1 MITLL
6 NNRYQTIQLLGAGGF
21 GETFLAE
28 DTYLPSR
35 RRCVIKQLKPMT
47 NDPQMYQ
54 LIQQRFQ
61 REAAILESLG
71 EGSDYIPKLYAYF
84 SENGQF
90 YLVQEWIH
98 GQTLSHKVETEGS
111 LSETAVRDILLSL
124 LQVLDYLHSQGIIHR
139 DIKPDNILLRE
150 SNGKPVLIDFGA
162 VKETMT
168 TLLVNAQGKTKHSV
182 VLGTPGYMSP
192 EQATG
197 RSLYASD
204 MYSLGM
210 TAIYLLT
217 GKQPQEF
224 ELDSKNEQLLWQQY
238 APQVSSHFAAIL
250 NQAIQ
255 YHPRDRYTT
264 AIKMLDAIHSIAPI
278 PPRQSSTQATLVV
291 SSVGNKATS
300 EQVPV
305 TSKQS
310 PVLTHSSSQ
319 RNGQKR
325 IVLGSLLVG
334 SLLGAA
340 VVFSFVRNQL
350 PQSSVTV
357 QTPQSTL
364 EQPTAKSP
372 ATESQ
377 TPVAEPTKESPAPVI
392 VQSPTSPTAAEENQQ
407 RTAQVDEAETTS
419 QSQNQQQATPNPTS
433 TDLQPDN
440 QQQTAQNSTPP
451 PDTAAQPED
460 QQQTAPNS
468 PAPTE
473 TAPPTAQPQTTQ
485 DAPTPTQSAPQQD
498 NEQIDSAANNT
509 RESIPAFPVGTSE
522 SDVKAALGN
531 PTKTSKGVW
540 ANTRAVLYEVD
551 PNRITMGYLFDR
563 NSNQIRQSEVSFA
576 QSVEPEVM
584 QATLRRMLGDRALI
598 NVRQGLQQV
607 YQRRTNKYSFNVG
620 ELKGVIERNDRD
632 RIYIGVW
639 DADLH

>member
-1 MITLL
+1 MTTLL

-98 GQTLSHKVETEGS
+98 GQTLSHKVEAEGA

-150 SNGKPVLIDFGA
+150 LNGKPVLIDFGA

-204 MYSLGM
+204 IYSLGM

-217 GKQPQEF
+217 GKQPQEL

-264 AIKMLDAIHSIAPI
+264 AIKMLDAIHSITPI

-319 RNGQKR
+319 KNGQKR
-325 IVLGSLLVG
+325 IILGSLLVG

-340 VVFSFVRNQL
+340 VVFSFVSNQL
-350 PQSSVTV
+350 
-357 QTPQSTL
+357 PQSTL
-364 EQPTAKSP
+364 EQP
-372 ATESQ
+372 SQ
-377 TPVAEPTKESPAPVI
+377 TPVTEPTKESPAPVI
-392 VQSPTSPTAAEENQQ
+392 VQSPASPTEAEENQQ
-407 RTAQVDEAETTS
+407 QTAQVGAETT

-433 TDLQPDN
+433 TDLQPEN
-440 QQQTAQNSTPP
+440 KQTAQNSTPP
-451 PDTAAQPED
+451 IDTAAQPEN

-473 TAPPTAQPQTTQ
+473 TAPPTPQPQTTQ
-485 DAPTPTQSAPQQD
+485 DAATPTPSAPQQD
-498 NEQIDSAANNT
+498 NEQIKDSAVNNT

-607 YQRRTNKYSFNVG
+607 YQRRTNKYTFNVG

-632 RIYIGVW
+632 RIYIGIW